1 VSSSRLPRLPVVPL
15 VLALLALLDLRQ
27 DLQLLADQ
35 FTVTSLFALVRNHPL
50 AVLVLLLLPS
60 LWGRYRRS

>member
-1 VSSSRLPRLPVVPL
+1 VVPL

-35 FTVTSLFALVRNHPL
+35 FTVTSLFALVRYPPD